1 MVLSAYCSSPPRVD
15 HGKYS
20 ALESAKYT
28 NGASVKYSC
37 ESAMRCPFP
46 PKILHGKYIERDFR
60 YGQSIRYKCDTGYSL
75 VGEELVTCILAGS
88 NAVKWSETPKC
99 KVVQCKLPPS
109 IENGAHSNQGT
120 AVFTRGMSVQYTCK
134 PGYTLTGEANLY
146 CSDSGT
152 WSPLPP
158 HCEAMHCPLP
168 PVIDHGTY
176 TGEDFRYGQHAVY
189 ICDAGYSLVGE
200 PLATCIL
207 EGSNSVKW
215 SEPPQCKVTG
225 CVTPDVQNGKVT
237 LSEEEGRITIR
248 CNPGYFLKG
257 NHTIQCTLDRMWDS
271 PPPTCVRDVQCQPP
285 PFIQNGGHS
294 SQQAAVFTRG
304 MVVTY
309 TCDSGYN
316 LTGEKTIYCTDLG
329 TWSSPAPRCE
339 GTLLTH
345 RNVHCGSGN
354 AINTMGKYCF
364 PRSSLEELKTCLRQL
379 PKLRSLQIFQNY

>member
-1 MVLSAYCSSPPRVD
+1 MHCLFVCLSVASYQLIPMVLSAYCSSPPRVD

-37 ESAMRCPFP
+37 ESGYVLIGEATIYCTASGAWSIPVPHCKAMRCPFP

-158 HCEAMHCPLP
+158 HCE
-168 PVIDHGTY
+168 
-176 TGEDFRYGQHAVY
+176 
-189 ICDAGYSLVGE
+189 
-200 PLATCIL
+200 
-207 EGSNSVKW
+207 
-215 SEPPQCKVTG
+215 VTG

-271 PPPTCVRDVQCQPP
+271 PPPTCVRGMYSCNAGCFLNLCDRVWVRLGRIKYSTTAVMVDGSSGGRPGHRRHFEGRRAPP
-285 PFIQNGGHS
+285 P
-294 SQQAAVFTRG
+294 
-304 MVVTY
+304 
-309 TCDSGYN
+309 C
-316 LTGEKTIYCTDLG
+316 
-329 TWSSPAPRCE
+329 PAPP
-339 GTLLTH
+339 
-345 RNVHCGSGN
+345 GN
-354 AINTMGKYCF
+354 WPAGRDFET
-364 PRSSLEELKTCLRQL
+364 PAL
-379 PKLRSLQIFQNY
+379 

>member
-1 MVLSAYCSSPPRVD
+1 YKLLS
-15 HGKYS
+15 
-20 ALESAKYT
+20 
-28 NGASVKYSC
+28 
-37 ESAMRCPFP
+37 
-46 PKILHGKYIERDFR
+46 
-60 YGQSIRYKCDTGYSL
+60 
-75 VGEELVTCILAGS
+75 
-88 NAVKWSETPKC
+88 
-99 KVVQCKLPPS
+99 
-109 IENGAHSNQGT
+109 
-120 AVFTRGMSVQYTCK
+120 TRQ
-134 PGYTLTGEANLY
+134 
-146 CSDSGT
+146 
-152 WSPLPP
+152 PLPL
-158 HCEAMHCPLP
+158 CLLNIGETMHCPLP

-215 SEPPQCKVTG
+215 SEPPQCKGTFLQQQSFVCLPEHG
-225 CVTPDVQNGKVT
+225 RDLCLSVQ
-237 LSEEEGRITIR
+237 EEGRITIR

-271 PPPTCVRDVQCQPP
+271 PPPTCVR
-285 PFIQNGGHS
+285 
-294 SQQAAVFTRG
+294 G
-304 MVVTY
+304 MY
-309 TCDSGYN
+309 SCNAGCFLN
-316 LTGEKTIYCTDLG
+316 LCELHNY
-329 TWSSPAPRCE
+329 SPRCE